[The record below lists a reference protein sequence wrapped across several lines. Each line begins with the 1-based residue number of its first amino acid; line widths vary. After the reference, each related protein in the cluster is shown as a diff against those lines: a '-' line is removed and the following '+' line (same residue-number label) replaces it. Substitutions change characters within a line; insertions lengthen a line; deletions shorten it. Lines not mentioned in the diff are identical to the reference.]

1 MGCPLI
7 YTFTSFGCNEDCT
20 RVYACPSFLC
30 SNVCIFNVQFNY
42 VAKHN
47 EDDEGNDDDNSI
59 GNGLITAYN
68 LIVASSFST
77 IQKIYKH
84 FSVDLNFKFS
94 VFMNHLSNI
103 YLNYDMLRVSNIPEP
118 LEFSTQSYPNC
129 TQYGRWYLSQYQIFQ
144 IFYNWFIDSN
154 SKQMKEKKV
163 RRLRSTYVR
172 LYMWPEQ
179 KRQSTKM
186 DYLKHVQL
194 TEMNRIASHQSRV
207 PSATNVLYLQLE
219 WWMMT
224 SSTCQKISCLS
235 AYTHTH
241 TDEVH
246 FTTCWL
252 CVRQHCPLSAFSS
265 YGHQFIPLSFTCHI
279 LCMLV
284 WHSYSLSLFLFL
296 SFYLFHVRMCA
307 NRILNSNVNCVL
319 PTKLKMVK

>member
-1 MGCPLI
+1 MACPLI

-235 AYTHTH
+235 AYTHTQTKSTSQPVDYAYASIAH
-241 TDEVH
+241 WVRFQVMATNLSLSLSPVIS
-246 FTTCWL
+246 
-252 CVRQHCPLSAFSS
+252 CVCLYGIRTLYPSFSFFLS
-265 YGHQFIPLSFTCHI
+265 ISFTC
-279 LCMLV
+279 V
-284 WHSYSLSLFLFL
+284 
-296 SFYLFHVRMCA
+296 
-307 NRILNSNVNCVL
+307 CV
-319 PTKLKMVK
+319 PTEY